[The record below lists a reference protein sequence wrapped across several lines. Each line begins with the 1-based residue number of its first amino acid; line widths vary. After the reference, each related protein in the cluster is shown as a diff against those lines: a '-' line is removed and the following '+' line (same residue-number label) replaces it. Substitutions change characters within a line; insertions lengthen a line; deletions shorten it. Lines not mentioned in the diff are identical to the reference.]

1 MPRLILGSGSP
12 RRCSLLTIAGFDIA
26 AVMPPNIDEQQAAGE
41 PPRSYV
47 RRLAKE
53 KAAAVKV
60 DNAWVLAADTIVHR
74 DGQIFDKPADEADA
88 HRMLGRLS
96 GGWHSVTSAWELR
109 WRGPEACPSTRER
122 IHGSR
127 TSRVKFR
134 DLTDVEIAC
143 YIRTGEGYDKAG
155 GYAVQGEG
163 AALIERVVG
172 STTNVVGLPLD
183 SVIPALLTLG
193 IARRST

>member
-1 MPRLILGSGSP
+1 MG
-12 RRCSLLTIAGFDIA
+12 
-26 AVMPPNIDEQQAAGE
+26 
-41 PPRSYV
+41 
-47 RRLAKE
+47 
-53 KAAAVKV
+53 
-60 DNAWVLAADTIVHR
+60 R
-74 DGQIFDKPADEADA
+74 DGGRWERSGGWPPSSALISWCVCSGACDTAPSSTAGAAPADEDDA

-109 WRGPEACPSTRER
+109 WRGPEACPTTRER

-134 DLTDVEIAC
+134 HLTDVEIAC